1 MGKDGLFAAFWG
13 ETDMSRLSNVGS
25 RKFFNGKADNW
36 WTEAFP
42 GSDTGGRGVSG
53 NFRARVE
60 AAGA

>member
-1 MGKDGLFAAFWG
+1 
-13 ETDMSRLSNVGS
+13 VGS
-25 RKFFNGKADNW
+25 RKFFNGKADNG